1 MKEAIYESLRPLLFR
16 CDAEKVHH
24 LAMSAIAKG
33 FMRGTPYSNPSLE
46 KSLFGVTFPNPVGL
60 AAGFDKDGLALNQ
73 WKTFGFGFIE
83 VGTVTRHPQAG
94 NPKPRLFRL
103 PEHKAV
109 INRMGFNNAGADA
122 LLARLQTAQPG
133 IPLGINI
140 GKSKITSLEEAHE
153 DYAYSFRLLREHGD
167 YFAVNVSSPNT
178 EGLRSLQD
186 KDSLTKIISEIKA
199 IDDQKPLFVKIAPD
213 LTESALDE
221 ILQVASDLQL
231 TGLIAT
237 NTTISRDMLPQ
248 DPQILGGLSGA
259 PVKEKS
265 LAVLRFLKS
274 NAPPTLHL
282 IGVGGILNPLDAQE
296 RLKSGA
302 DLIQIYSGWIYNRPS
317 FPAEIARHLA
327 EQSLPKSV
335 N

>member
-1 MKEAIYESLRPLLFR
+1 MKEALYESIRPLLFR

-24 LAMSAIAKG
+24 VAMTAIAKG
-33 FMRGTPYSNPSLE
+33 FMRGTPYSNPCLE
-46 KSLFGVTFPNPVGL
+46 KTLFGVTFPNPVGL
-60 AAGFDKDGLALNQ
+60 AAGFDKDGLALNHWQ
-73 WKTFGFGFIE
+73 SFGFGFIE
-83 VGTVTRHPQAG
+83 VGTVTRHPQPG

-122 LLARLQTAQPG
+122 LLARLQSAQPG

-140 GKSKITSLEEAHE
+140 GKSKITPLEEAHE
-153 DYAYSFRLLREHGD
+153 DYSYSFRLLLEHGD
-167 YFAVNVSSPNT
+167 YFAINVSSPNT

-186 KDSLTKIISEIKA
+186 RESLTKIISEIKT
-199 IDDQKPLFVKIAPD
+199 IDDTKPLFVKIAPD

-237 NTTISRDMLPQ
+237 NTTISRDMLPT
-248 DPQILGGLSGA
+248 DPHIQGGLSGA

-265 LAVLRFLKS
+265 LAVLKYLKS
-274 NAPPTLHL
+274 NAPPSLHL

-296 RLKSGA
+296 RLESGA

-327 EQSLPKSV
+327 EHSLPKSV

>member
-1 MKEAIYESLRPLLFR
+1 MKEALYESIRPLLFR

-24 LAMSAIAKG
+24 VAMTAIAKG
-33 FMRGTPYSNPSLE
+33 FMRGTPYSNPCLE
-46 KSLFGVTFPNPVGL
+46 KTLFSVTFPNPVGL
-60 AAGFDKDGLALNQ
+60 AAGFDKDGLALNHWQ
-73 WKTFGFGFIE
+73 SFGFGFIE
-83 VGTVTRHPQAG
+83 VGTVTRHPQPG
-94 NPKPRLFRL
+94 NSKPRLFRL

-122 LLARLQTAQPG
+122 LFARLQSAQPG

-140 GKSKITSLEEAHE
+140 GKSKITPLEEAHE

-167 YFAVNVSSPNT
+167 YFAINVSSPNT

-186 KDSLTKIISEIKA
+186 RESLTKIISEIKT
-199 IDDQKPLFVKIAPD
+199 IDDTKPLFVKIAPD

-237 NTTISRDMLPQ
+237 NTTISRDMLPT
-248 DPQILGGLSGA
+248 DPQIQGGLSGA

-265 LAVLRFLKS
+265 LAVLKYLKS
-274 NAPPTLHL
+274 NAPPSLHL

-296 RLKSGA
+296 RLESGA

-327 EQSLPKSV
+327 EHSLPKSV